1 MGCSF
6 YEESMQL
13 VMETCKTKG
22 HSIAESW
29 IRKLDT
35 EARSCCD
42 KHQAWTENVMI
53 SVMVDGKPE
62 VKSQKLFNY
71 YIDLLE
77 TTQMIVTGE
86 VVVA

>member
-1 MGCSF
+1 
-6 YEESMQL
+6 MQL

-22 HSIAESW
+22 HSIVESW
-29 IRKLDT
+29 IRKL
-35 EARSCCD
+35 RSCSD

-62 VKSQKLFNY
+62 VKSQELFNY

>member
-1 MGCSF
+1 
-6 YEESMQL
+6 MQL

-22 HSIAESW
+22 HSIVENW
-29 IRKLDT
+29 IQKL
-35 EARSCCD
+35 RSCCD

-53 SVMVDGKPE
+53 GVMVDGKTE